1 MCPIR
6 RLSQVLRRR
15 RLARGTTGKT
25 EARYPWARSI
35 EESSGLAAAETYPCK
50 GNRQC
55 REHRAG
61 GRPWGHDSTP
71 RPLPRS
77 LGGEQESLAKFL
89 PEDPTCLLGIP
100 TAVSFPTH
108 HMRFHS
114 IKETYSCIDPFLSGA
129 QDPLT
134 GPSSKH
140 PLMCLVIQSF
150 THHLNQSFTCSLT
163 HSFTHKSLR
172 CRPWGR
178 TILAHVVLTVQWENT
193 LILIK
198 S

>member
-1 MCPIR
+1 MKPARLGRGPNDPRWLPGEGGVKPGWPRRTVSPASAKNSWTEQTAAVNLYVPAEHIRQSALSKKGGVLCPIR

-89 PEDPTCLLGIP
+89 PEDPTCLLG
-100 TAVSFPTH
+100 TSLGF
-108 HMRFHS
+108 S
-114 IKETYSCIDPFLSGA
+114 IGVGT
-129 QDPLT
+129 T
-134 GPSSKH
+134 
-140 PLMCLVIQSF
+140 
-150 THHLNQSFTCSLT
+150 
-163 HSFTHKSLR
+163 R
-172 CRPWGR
+172 
-178 TILAHVVLTVQWENT
+178 LAASDLE
-193 LILIK
+193 
-198 S
+198 